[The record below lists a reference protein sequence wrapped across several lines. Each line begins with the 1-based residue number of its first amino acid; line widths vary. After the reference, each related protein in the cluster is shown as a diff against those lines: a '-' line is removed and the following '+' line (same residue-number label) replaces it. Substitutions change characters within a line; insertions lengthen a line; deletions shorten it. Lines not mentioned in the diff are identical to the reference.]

1 MENMKFRDQSL
12 SMEERIEDLITRM
25 TVEEKVSQL
34 SNTSEEIPSL
44 GIPDYNWWNEALHGV
59 ARAGTATVFPQAIC
73 MAAAFNEQ
81 LVYDIACAISEE
93 ARAKYNE
100 AQSNGE
106 YGIYHGLTF
115 WSPNINIFRDPRW
128 GRGHETYGEDP
139 YLTGTLGVAFI
150 KGLQQS
156 DGKYMK
162 AAACAKH
169 FAVHSGPEA
178 GRHSFDAKASKKD
191 IFETYLPAFE
201 RCVKEGKVEAVMGAY
216 NRLNGIPCCAN
227 SELLIDILRNRWG
240 FEGHVVSDC
249 SAISDICRG
258 HEVTEDIENA
268 AALAVKN
275 GCDLSCG
282 WEYESLTDAYE
293 HDLVSEEEI
302 NIALR
307 RTLRARFK
315 LGMFDKPE
323 DVSCSGISID
333 RIACS
338 EYKELSLEAA
348 KQGLVLLKNDG
359 MLPLNKNETHKIAV
373 IGPNAASETVLLG
386 NYYGTPTQY
395 STVLSG
401 ISEYLGKEKKVLYAK
416 GCELIGSDTESDKA
430 KETVRKLLEEA
441 VSAASQSDFIVAV
454 IGLDPGLEGEEG
466 EIYNAFIGGDKRDLE
481 LPPAQQ
487 RMLEELKKTGKH
499 LIVVVGC
506 GSALALTWAQDNA
519 NAIVYMWYPGEM
531 GGKAV
536 AELIFGEYS
545 PSGRLP
551 VTFYRT
557 SEELPDFTDYSMAGR
572 TYRYMQNEPLYP
584 FGYGLTYTDFDYS
597 EITADCTKLNENG
610 SVNIKFKVE
619 NIGKFDGYEKIQVY
633 VSPLSPSVETP
644 RWELKAFKAVYLKK
658 GEKTGISIDLPLNA
672 FTLVNENGERFI
684 ERGAFRIYAGGSQ
697 PGKRSCALTNI
708 KIEFVEVIIIHD

>member
-12 SMEERIEDLITRM
+12 SMEDRIEDLILRM

-100 AQSNGE
+100 SQSKGE

-139 YLTGTLGVAFI
+139 YLTGTLGVTFI

-191 IFETYLPAFE
+191 MFETYLPAFE

-249 SAISDICRG
+249 SAILDICRG
-258 HEVTEDIENA
+258 HEVTEDIETA
-268 AALAVKN
+268 SALAVKN

-302 NIALR
+302 NTALR

-323 DVSCSGISID
+323 EVSYSGISTD
-333 RIACS
+333 RIACA

-359 MLPLNKNETHKIAV
+359 LLPLVKNEIHKIAV

-401 ISEYLGKEKKVLYAK
+401 LSEYLGKGAEVLYAK
-416 GCELIGSDTESDKA
+416 GCELVGSNDPDDEKA
-430 KETVRKLLEEA
+430 AARQLIDEA
-441 VSAASQSDFIVAV
+441 VTAASQSDVIVAV
-454 IGLDPGLEGEEG
+454 IGLDPGIEGEEG
-466 EIYNAFIGGDKRDLE
+466 EIYNSFIGGDKRDLE
-481 LPPAQQ
+481 LPETQQ
-487 RMLEELKKTGKH
+487 KLLEELKKTGKP
-499 LIVVVGC
+499 LIIAVGC
-506 GSALALTWAQDNA
+506 GSALALTWAQENA
-519 NAIVYMWYPGEM
+519 AAIVYAWYPGEM
-531 GGKAV
+531 GGRAV
-536 AELIFGEYS
+536 AQLLFGDYS

-551 VTFYRT
+551 VTFYKT
-557 SEELPDFTDYSMAGR
+557 SEELPDFTDYSMKGR

-584 FGYGLTYTDFDYS
+584 FGFGLSYTDFIYS
-597 EITADCTKLNENG
+597 NITVDCTKLNEHGTANM
-610 SVNIKFKVE
+610 KFELE
-619 NIGKFDGYEKIQVY
+619 NTGKFDGYEKVQVY
-633 VSPLSPSVETP
+633 VSPLSPSIETP
-644 RWELKAFKAVYLKK
+644 RWEMKAFKAVYLKS
-658 GEKTGISIDLPLNA
+658 GEKTDILIDLPLSA
-672 FTLVNENGERFI
+672 FTLVDENGERFV
-684 ERGAFRIYAGGSQ
+684 ERGTFRIYVGGSQ
-697 PGKRSCALTNI
+697 PGRRSEELTGKTVN
-708 KIEFVEVIIIHD
+708 FVDVVV